1 MTEIESQ
8 PLEAWQDR
16 VVVTGLEDPGQ
27 LLANPRNHRIHPAI
41 QQETLEA
48 ILDRVGWVAKVIV
61 NRTTGNIVDGH
72 LRVELAARRGERV
85 PVDYVEMTEQE
96 EMTVLATFDA
106 ITELA
111 GIDQARLAETIGEI
125 DMDDD
130 TIAAFLADLA
140 GEDPNNAEEE
150 GLTDDDDIPEPLE
163 TPYTRPGD
171 VWTLGNHRLVCG
183 DSLSRETYTALL
195 EGRQAQA
202 MWTDPPYNVNYEGSN
217 GKKIQND
224 HMDNDSF
231 RGFLRQAF
239 TLATEALE
247 EGCPF
252 YIAHADSEGENFRG
266 AAREAGMNTTQCLI
280 WVKQSLVL
288 GRQDYQWQHE
298 PILYGWRPGA
308 AHRWYGERNKT
319 TVWDQER
326 PLDELGKRD
335 LLEMV
340 KELREALNTT
350 AQRFDKPAR
359 NADHPTMKPVRLI
372 THHLKNSSRR
382 EDLVLDPFGGS
393 GSTLIAAEKLGRHAR
408 LIELDPIYC
417 DVIIRRWQEFTGGQA
432 VRQDGQPFIDPRLE

>member
-195 EGRQAQA
+195 EGARPRRCGP
-202 MWTDPPYNVNYEGSN
+202 TPRTTS
-217 GKKIQND
+217 
-224 HMDNDSF
+224 
-231 RGFLRQAF
+231 
-239 TLATEALE
+239 TT
-247 EGCPF
+247 
-252 YIAHADSEGENFRG
+252 RG
-266 AAREAGMNTTQCLI
+266 ATARRSRTTTWTTTPSGASCARPSP
-280 WVKQSLVL
+280 WPPRPSRRGARSTSPMPTARAKTS
-288 GRQDYQWQHE
+288 GA
-298 PILYGWRPGA
+298 RPG
-308 AHRWYGERNKT
+308 
-319 TVWDQER
+319 
-326 PLDELGKRD
+326 
-335 LLEMV
+335 
-340 KELREALNTT
+340 
-350 AQRFDKPAR
+350 KPA
-359 NADHPTMKPVRLI
+359 
-372 THHLKNSSRR
+372 
-382 EDLVLDPFGGS
+382 
-393 GSTLIAAEKLGRHAR
+393 
-408 LIELDPIYC
+408 
-417 DVIIRRWQEFTGGQA
+417 
-432 VRQDGQPFIDPRLE
+432 

>member
-1 MTEIESQ
+1 
-8 PLEAWQDR
+8 
-16 VVVTGLEDPGQ
+16 
-27 LLANPRNHRIHPAI
+27 
-41 QQETLEA
+41 
-48 ILDRVGWVAKVIV
+48 
-61 NRTTGNIVDGH
+61 
-72 LRVELAARRGERV
+72 
-85 PVDYVEMTEQE
+85 
-96 EMTVLATFDA
+96 
-106 ITELA
+106 
-111 GIDQARLAETIGEI
+111 
-125 DMDDD
+125 
-130 TIAAFLADLA
+130 
-140 GEDPNNAEEE
+140 
-150 GLTDDDDIPEPLE
+150 
-163 TPYTRPGD
+163 
-171 VWTLGNHRLVCG
+171 
-183 DSLSRETYTALL
+183 
-195 EGRQAQA
+195 
-202 MWTDPPYNVNYEGSN
+202 
-217 GKKIQND
+217 
-224 HMDNDSF
+224 
-231 RGFLRQAF
+231 
-239 TLATEALE
+239 
-247 EGCPF
+247 
-252 YIAHADSEGENFRG
+252 
-266 AAREAGMNTTQCLI
+266 MNTTQCLI